1 MMPLITILCVYV
13 CVKGGG
19 GGRGVVQTILTTYT
33 CTYHD
38 FTFEIMI

>member
-19 GGRGVVQTILTTYT
+19 GGGELYRQFSQHTHVHITTLPLRL
-33 CTYHD
+33 
-38 FTFEIMI
+38 